1 MTRVAALTGGTGFL
15 GRHAIRA
22 LHDEGWRIRMLTR
35 RAPDLPELADIE
47 IELVP
52 GDLSDATA
60 LMRLCE
66 GAEAII
72 HIAGVVKAATRADFF
87 RANAAGT
94 ASIAAAWRETAP
106 DAHFTLISSMAAR
119 EPHLSHYAASK
130 REGERLLA
138 GVGEGGDWRVL
149 RPGAI
154 YGAHDEETLKVLK
167 LANGPVQFMLNA
179 ADARVSLIDARD
191 AARAIAAL
199 AGLDGNGETLE
210 LTDARADGYRW
221 DELATIAA
229 GALGRR
235 PRLARIPA
243 PFLKFIARIGDLGA
257 STFGSAEM
265 LTSAKA
271 REILHP
277 DWSSSPDRRPATDI
291 WRPEIPLDEGLAAMA
306 VWARSAKRL

>member
-15 GRHAIRA
+15 GRHSIRA
-22 LHDEGWRIRMLTR
+22 LHDAGWRIRMLTR

-47 IELVP
+47 IELIP
-52 GDLSDATA
+52 GDLTDMEA
-60 LMRLCE
+60 LKRLCG

-72 HIAGVVKAATRADFF
+72 HIAGVVKAPTRAGFF

-94 ASIAAAWRETAP
+94 ASVAAAWREAAP
-106 DAHFTLISSMAAR
+106 DARFTLISSMAAR
-119 EPHLSHYAASK
+119 EPQLSHYAASK

-138 GVGEGGDWRVL
+138 ETGATGDWRIL

-167 LANGPVQFMLNA
+167 LASGPIQFMLNA
-179 ADARVSLIDARD
+179 PDARVALVDARD
-191 AARAIAAL
+191 AACAIAAL
-199 AGLDGNGETLE
+199 AARPGDRDVLE
-210 LTDARADGYRW
+210 LTDARTDGYRW

-229 GALGRR
+229 RALGRR
-235 PRLARIPA
+235 PRTARIPA
-243 PFLKFIARIGDLGA
+243 PLLRAIARIGDVGA
-257 STFGSAEM
+257 SVFGSAEM

-277 DWSSSPDRRPATDI
+277 DWSSSPARQPAPEI
-291 WRPEIPLDEGLAAMA
+291 WRPAIPLDEGLAAMA
-306 VWARSAKRL
+306 KWARAAGRL